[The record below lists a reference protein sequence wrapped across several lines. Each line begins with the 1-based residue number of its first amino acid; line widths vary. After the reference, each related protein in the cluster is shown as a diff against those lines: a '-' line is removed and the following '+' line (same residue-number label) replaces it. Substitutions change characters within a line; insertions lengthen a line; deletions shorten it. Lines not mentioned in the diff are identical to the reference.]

1 MHRSTI
7 FSALFTFLLLAPGAI
22 ALGQTP
28 EEEAREAF
36 FTPTVAE
43 TSRAFAMAEQAIQ
56 AKGLRTT
63 GPFYNISAELY
74 REKNAPTRNRLILVT
89 SYRYSGDVA
98 ILSYVDLTKG
108 VVTRVDTVAHTNVHL
123 SEAEYLLAKEKALSH
138 PKVRQQLGEY
148 LSQIKVEAMVSHSAY
163 EKDPL
168 FGHRVVRLLFKV
180 PGSGYLAQPIIFV
193 DLTANQVLI
202 DPEPNHSH
210 AAVPSAQ
217 KH

>member
-1 MHRSTI
+1 MYRSHF
-7 FSALFTFLLLAPGAI
+7 FSILLTFLVLAPSAVVR
-22 ALGQTP
+22 GQTP
-28 EEEAREAF
+28 EEDAREAF
-36 FTPTVAE
+36 FTPTAAE

-56 AKGLRTT
+56 ERGLRAT
-63 GPFYNISAELY
+63 GPLYNISAELH
-74 REKNAPTRNRLILVT
+74 RDKNAVTRNRLVLVT

-108 VVTRVDTVAHTNVHL
+108 VVTRVDAISHTNVHL
-123 SEAEYLLAKEKALSH
+123 SEAEYLLAKEKALTT
-138 PKVRQQLGEY
+138 PKVRQQIGEY
-148 LSQIKVEAMVSHSAY
+148 LGQIQVEAMVSHAAY

-180 PGSGYLAQPIIFV
+180 PSGGYLAQPIVFV

>member
-1 MHRSTI
+1 MNRSHI
-7 FSALFTFLLLAPGAI
+7 FSSLLIFLTLTSGVTAW
-22 ALGQTP
+22 GQTP

-36 FTPTVAE
+36 FTPTLAE
-43 TSRAFAMAEQAIQ
+43 ASRAFAMAEQAIQ
-56 AKGLRTT
+56 ERGLRAT
-63 GPFYNISAELY
+63 GPFYNISAELH
-74 REKNAPTRNRLILVT
+74 RDKSAVTRNRLVLVT

-108 VVTRVDTVAHTNVHL
+108 IVTRVDTIAHTNVHL
-123 SEAEYLLAKEKALSH
+123 CEAEYLLAKEKAFAD
-138 PKVRQQLGEY
+138 PKVRQQLGVY
-148 LSQIKVEAMVSHSAY
+148 LNQVKVEAMVSHSAY

-180 PGSGYLAQPIIFV
+180 PNSGYLAQPIVFV

-210 AAVPSAQ
+210 AAVPPAQ
-217 KH
+217 K